1 MNDYLID
8 YETRRMQVR
17 NGDFVVG
24 DATKQHQ
31 RSLIMN
37 HKGEYKQHLTTGA
50 GAADYL
56 DDENPDELIR
66 ELRRQLVQDGQTVND
81 IVITATGLGVDASYK

>member
-1 MNDYLID
+1 MNDYLRD
-8 YETRRMQVR
+8 ETTGAMLIR

-37 HKGEYKQHLTTGA
+37 HKGEYKQYPETGVGIA
-50 GAADYL
+50 NYL
-56 DDENPDELIR
+56 DDENPDDMMR
-66 ELRRQLVQDGQTVND
+66 EVRRQLVQDDLTVEQMR
-81 IVITATGLGVDASYK
+81 VTATGLQIDAHY

>member
-8 YETRRMQVR
+8 YETRRMQIR

-31 RSLIMN
+31 RSLIVN
-37 HKGEYKQHLTTGA
+37 HKGERKQHLMTNV

-56 DDENPDELIR
+56 DDENPDEFIR
-66 ELRRQLVQDGQTVND
+66 ETRRQLVQDGQTVKE
-81 IVITATGLGVDASYK
+81 IVITATGLGIDAGYK

>member
-1 MNDYLID
+1 MNDYLRD
-8 YETRRMQVR
+8 YETGRMLVR

-31 RSLIMN
+31 RSLIVN
-37 HKGEYKQHLTTGA
+37 HKGEYKQHLMTGV

-66 ELRRQLVQDGQTVND
+66 EVRKQLVQDGQTVND
-81 IVITATGLGVDASYK
+81 IVITNKGLGVDANY